1 MNKQE
6 FEARVGVEV
15 DMQTYTEIEKLYM
28 DSPLDKD
35 AFCKKVKR
43 DNLIVKV
50 QQEKINTLNEI
61 ISELV
66 KLGKAYKKQADK
78 ALDNDRDKELEKTA
92 RQKIT
97 EAEMYAYNRQLMALA
112 ETCSW
117 ARVLEVID
125 PLNLEGWR
133 Q

>member
-43 DNLIVKV
+43 DNLIVKM
-50 QQEKINTLNEI
+50 QQEKIKSLTGI
-61 ISELV
+61 IAELI

-78 ALDNDRDKELEKTA
+78 ALESDKDKELEKAA

-97 EAEMYAYNRQLMALA
+97 EQEMYAYNRQLMALA

-125 PLNLEGWR
+125 PLNIEGWR

>member
-15 DMQTYTEIEKLYM
+15 DIQTYAEIEKLYM

-43 DNLIVKV
+43 DNIIVKV

-61 ISELV
+61 ISELI

-78 ALDNDRDKELEKTA
+78 ELESDRDKELEKIA

>member
-15 DMQTYTEIEKLYM
+15 DIQTYAEIEKLYM

-43 DNLIVKV
+43 DNIIVKV

-61 ISELV
+61 ISELI

-78 ALDNDRDKELEKTA
+78 ELESDRDKELEKIA

-117 ARVLEVID
+117 ARVFEVID

>member
-1 MNKQE
+1 MLKEE
-6 FEARVGVEV
+6 FESRVGVEV
-15 DMQTYTEIEKLYM
+15 DFETYAEIEKLYM
-28 DSPLDKD
+28 ESPLDKD

-50 QQEKINTLNEI
+50 QQEKIDRLTAM
-61 ISELV
+61 ISKLTELAV
-66 KLGKAYKKQADK
+66 AYKKSADR
-78 ALDNDRDKELEKTA
+78 AYSNDRDKELEKTA

-117 ARVLEVID
+117 ARVLEIID
-125 PLNLEGWR
+125 PKNLSGWQR
-133 Q
+133 

>member
-97 EAEMYAYNRQLMALA
+97 EAEMYVYNRQLMALA

-117 ARVLEVID
+117 ARALEVID

>member
-15 DMQTYTEIEKLYM
+15 DIQTYAEIEKLYM

-43 DNLIVKV
+43 DNIIVKV

-61 ISELV
+61 ISELI

-78 ALDNDRDKELEKTA
+78 ELESDRDKELEKIA

-97 EAEMYAYNRQLMALA
+97 EAEMYAYNRQFM
-112 ETCSW
+112 S
-117 ARVLEVID
+117 
-125 PLNLEGWR
+125 
-133 Q
+133 